1 MNDILHRKD
10 RLIITTVD
18 LINELGL
25 QGLTT
30 REIAKRE
37 GVSEATLFR
46 HYRNKNELLAAVL
59 DYYTRF
65 DEDIFETT
73 KLNDLKPLEA
83 IRFLIGSTV
92 EYYENYPA
100 ITAITQLM
108 DILQYEPDLSDKI
121 RTIIFTKSQSIKQLI
136 DEAKIS
142 GELRPDIDSEELSD
156 IITGTLKEICLKWRI
171 SRSFSLKE
179 RVLSSIN
186 MLLISLALRKSE

>member
-18 LINELGL
+18 LINEVGL

-46 HYRNKNELLAAVL
+46 HYKNKNNLLLAVL
-59 DYYTRF
+59 DYFTKF

-73 KLNDLKPLEA
+73 KLKNLKPMEA
-83 IRFLIGSTV
+83 IRFLISSTV

-108 DILQYEPDLSDKI
+108 DILQYEPDLSDKV
-121 RTIIFTKSQSIKQLI
+121 RSIIFKKFQSLKYLI
-136 DEAKIS
+136 DEAKMTGDIRS
-142 GELRPDIDSEELSD
+142 DIDSEDISD
-156 IITGTLKEICLKWRI
+156 IIAGTLKEICLKWRI
-171 SRSFSLKE
+171 SKDFSLKE

-186 MLLISLALRKSE
+186 MVLVSFSYSR

>member
-18 LINELGL
+18 LINEVGL

-46 HYRNKNELLAAVL
+46 HYKNKNNLLLAVL
-59 DYYTRF
+59 DYFTKF
-65 DEDIFETT
+65 DDDIFETT
-73 KLNDLKPLEA
+73 KLKKLVPMEA
-83 IRFLIGSTV
+83 IRFLISSTV

-108 DILQYEPDLSDKI
+108 DILQYEPDLSDKVKS
-121 RTIIFTKSQSIKQLI
+121 IILKRSQSIKYLVE
-136 DEAKIS
+136 EAKRSGDIRPDTNSEDLSDVIS
-142 GELRPDIDSEELSD
+142 G
-156 IITGTLKEICLKWRI
+156 TFKEICLKWRI
-171 SRSFSLKE
+171 NRDFSLKE

-186 MLLISLALRKSE
+186 MVLVSFSN

>member
-30 REIAKRE
+30 REIANRE

-46 HYRNKNELLAAVL
+46 HYKNKNELLAAVL
-59 DYYTRF
+59 DYFTRF
-65 DEDIFETT
+65 DEDLFETT
-73 KLNDLKPLEA
+73 KLKNLKPLEA

-108 DILQYEPDLSDKI
+108 DILQYEPDLSDKV
-121 RTIIFTKSQSIKQLI
+121 RSIIFTKSQSIKLLI

-142 GELRPDIDSEELSD
+142 GEMRPDIDSEELSD
-156 IITGTLKEICLKWRI
+156 IIAGTLKEICLKWRI
-171 SRSFSLKE
+171 SMSFSLKE

-186 MLLISLALRKSE
+186 MLLTSFSLAKE